1 MSSPDRTSSSSF
13 EYRIFPAEI
22 SRRKGAFSSLM
33 LSILIGLIVSS
44 IDFLVSHVLL
54 SCILVLVIAGL
65 LFGATLLNIRWQN
78 NFTRQRII
86 VNHQSISR
94 ISGDSMET
102 WLFRDIRKINIKRT
116 AKGNI
121 RQIKISLS
129 SGRTSVFNGLAP
141 GDFDRFKTSL
151 TEHCLSTDIFEIRE
165 PVDFDHRLFYPV
177 LGLVLSSLF
186 TVFIRLIVGLN
197 DTGLKIVFI
206 CIVAYIA
213 LVGLLIFLMRPYY
226 NLNGPR
232 GRTNDITV
240 GIAFLILA
248 VLLYFYLVF

>member
-1 MSSPDRTSSSSF
+1 MMSSERIQSSSV
-13 EYRIFPAEI
+13 EYRISPAEI
-22 SRRKGAFSSLM
+22 NRRKGAFSSLM
-33 LSILIGLIVSS
+33 LSILVGLIVSS

-65 LFGATLLNIRWQN
+65 LFGAAVLNIRWQN
-78 NFTRQRII
+78 NFARKRFI
-86 VNHQSISR
+86 VNQQGISR

-116 AKGNI
+116 TKGNI

-129 SGRTSVFNGLAP
+129 SGRSSVFNGLAP
-141 GDFDRFKTSL
+141 GDFDRFRTSL
-151 TEHCLSTDIFEIRE
+151 AEHCLSAEIFEIRE

-197 DTGLKIVFI
+197 DAGLKIVYI
-206 CIVAYIA
+206 CIVAYVA
-213 LVGLLIFLMRPYY
+213 LVGLFIFLMRPYY